1 MAFGDIALIVMLSG
15 FSIIAGVAI
24 VDLMI
29 WIRGRD

>member
-1 MAFGDIALIVMLSG
+1 MAFGDIALFVMLTC
-15 FSIIAGVAI
+15 FSIVAGVAI